1 MLRKVQY
8 DKGRVGMTKKDSFIR
23 DKKTSQFDN
32 KGRFRPL
39 FSRQPATHKKS
50 LEFMD
55 TSGDKPPQYD
65 NSLIVLSSTQKSY
78 KPHKVEPLASQKAS
92 YKASQKAVS
101 KQVQQASHAHT
112 QKSRKP
118 QKNNLLFKLQQGV

>member
-39 FSRQPATHKKS
+39 FSHQPATHKKA
-50 LEFMD
+50 LNLWILRCA
-55 TSGDKPPQYD
+55 QYD
-65 NSLIVLSSTQKSY
+65 KGKQVGITKKDSFIRDETRLISMTRKD
-78 KPHKVEPLASQKAS
+78 KVQYDK
-92 YKASQKAVS
+92 QRAVS
-101 KQVQQASHAHT
+101 
-112 QKSRKP
+112 P
-118 QKNNLLFKLQQGV
+118 FI